1 MIAARARQCRQGDN
15 MIGEKV
21 KEPPPRIARL
31 VLVTPEGA
39 VVGRLAAVPC
49 DLPWWQDAQ
58 SVVLAVRKHHG
69 VDVTILRVLEAI
81 RDRPH
86 GGEITYLAEV
96 AEPVPAELWA
106 GRLDPHPLR
115 PSYAEPGGPAADLAW
130 ATRILDGHGLT
141 PTGRPVQIRSWNLS
155 SIWRIP
161 VARQAVWLKVVPPFF
176 AHEPRVLTAMA
187 GSCVPELLG
196 HDGERMLLAEVAGE
210 DMYEAPLPRL
220 LEMVTLLVELQ
231 SSWIGRV
238 DQLSTIGLPDWGS
251 QALITAISDVAER
264 TREVLTR
271 DELILLRHFV
281 RGLDDRFAALE
292 SSGLPDT
299 LVHGDFHPGNFR
311 GTERSLTLLDWG
323 DSGIG
328 HPMLDQPAFLDSVP
342 VEYVETIKEHWDRA
356 WLAQLPGCEPA
367 RAASLVAP
375 IAAARQAVI
384 YRRFLDNIEPSEKVY
399 HRNDPADWLRR
410 TAALVRSE
418 N

>member
-1 MIAARARQCRQGDN
+1 MN
-15 MIGEKV
+15 GEKAT
-21 KEPPPRIARL
+21 EPPPRVARL

-39 VVGRLAAVPC
+39 VVGRLAPVPV

-58 SVVLAVRKHHG
+58 SVVLAVREYHG
-69 VDVTILRVLEAI
+69 IDVTILRLLEAV

-96 AEPVPAELWA
+96 AQPVPAEVWA

-130 ATRILDGHGLT
+130 ATRILDGHGLA
-141 PTGRPVQIRSWNLS
+141 PAGRPVQIRSWNLS

-161 VARQAVWLKVVPPFF
+161 VARQTVWLKVVPPFF

-187 GSCVPELLG
+187 DCRVPELLG

-231 SSWIGRV
+231 SSWTGRV
-238 DQLSTIGLPDWGS
+238 DQLRTIRLPDWGGL
-251 QALITAISDVAER
+251 ALITAIGDVAER
-264 TREVLTR
+264 ASEELSR
-271 DELILLRHFV
+271 DELTLLQNFV
-281 RGLDDRFAALE
+281 SGLDKRFAALE
-292 SSGLPDT
+292 SCGLPDT

-311 GTERSLTLLDWG
+311 GTERTLTLLDWG

-328 HPMLDQPAFLDSVP
+328 HPMLDQPAFLDRVP
-342 VEYVETIKEHWDRA
+342 FEYVEMIKEHWARA
-356 WLAQLPGCEPA
+356 WLTCLPGCEPA

-375 IAAARQAVI
+375 IAAARQAVN
-384 YRRFLDNIEPSEKVY
+384 YQRFLDNIEPSEQAY
-399 HRNDPADWLRR
+399 HSNDPADWLRR
-410 TAALVRSE
+410 TAALVRAES
-418 N
+418 